1 MKSNLHRPSSILAV
15 LILLGTV
22 SLSGS
27 AQRPTTGQQEPVQ
40 QQEPQLREL
49 AVQQLDAEALRIAVP
64 RACKKKPVIQTH
76 NGGTGVSL
84 SPALASYLSGK
95 PVKGYNNPAVNKFFG
110 DSFQLDNCRVCYAT
124 IAVKVE
130 HYSDVWT
137 NDSLTVGVAP
147 FSGSGSVFVSGALW
161 VPATPNP
168 KTITWTLSPTL
179 LTNYLMSGSA
189 PPKFL
194 DLVAQDDTNFHS
206 ATLSVWYY

>member
-1 MKSNLHRPSSILAV
+1 MKSNLFRASSV
-15 LILLGTV
+15 LILLLAV
-22 SLSGS
+22 SLSGA
-27 AQRPTTGQQEPVQ
+27 AQQPATRQQEPVQ

-49 AVQQLDAEALRIAVP
+49 AVQQLDSETLRIAVP
-64 RACKKKPVIQTH
+64 QACKGIKPVVQTH
-76 NGGTGVSL
+76 NSGTGVTI

-110 DSFQLDNCRVCYAT
+110 DSFRLNNCRVCHAT

-130 HYSDVWT
+130 HYGDIWP
-137 NDSLTVGVAP
+137 NDGLTVGVAP
-147 FSGSGSVFVSGALW
+147 FSGSGSVFVSGAPW

-189 PPKFL
+189 PPKFV
-194 DLVAQDDTNFHS
+194 DWVVQDDTNVHS